1 MVFPLVADQVPYP
14 APLEVTRG
22 EPKMHEFDRLTRE
35 SRKEAA
41 LGNYWEA
48 CQGYRKALQ
57 AANTPPQARAKVGI
71 ELADCLYR
79 MGKFRYALRQTGKV
93 ENSACGPK
101 ERYRLLIL
109 EANLR
114 LELGEYDKA
123 KEIAQDVFRELL
135 ATSEHGLLADVEHC
149 LGRLSLRTG
158 DLRKARE
165 YFEDS
170 LSSFRLINEK
180 KGMLKAIN
188 SLAQIAF
195 MTAEWDEALKYLQ
208 KGLRICPLEWERE
221 RAAMMGNLGTLYRRM
236 GKWREALNLL
246 ESSLELKLK
255 IGETLPMVNGYIS
268 LGRLY
273 LMQRRWEEAE
283 KYLQKALGLCQ
294 GHSYT
299 RQEAMS
305 LESLGDLAKEK
316 GDFERSSDYYQ
327 RTMEI
332 ARRLAPRGDL
342 VNQVQ
347 RRRAEL
353 YLVAGGDL
361 KEATRCAQEALG
373 ISRDLKDGF
382 EEGCCYRVLA
392 LIAQA
397 EEDRRAT
404 EANFRKAFEVFKSI
418 GEKFEL
424 GKTILAKSKF
434 GLLGPQKEEGR
445 RKIIEQLKEARRT
458 FQGMGAHYEE
468 GLVEIELARAQMSG
482 TNPDWALGP
491 LESAERIFRRISEKD
506 GLKEILALRAKM
518 EERLAASS
526 LLVREERAALDRLD
540 HISPEDME
548 LLLRF
553 LSERI
558 HAERGFVAFRPSAN
572 GELTLMSRYNLN
584 SAKAEFLLSYMENL
598 ANRTINPGQPFICT
612 SVVHNQVFATL
623 RKEKVENFMVF
634 PFGNKSIEGFL
645 YVDRTQTGGKG
656 AFDQKDLNFF
666 VLAADILQLK
676 AAELQKEELLRENLY
691 LRERLEEKYGF
702 GNIVTINP
710 RMEEALRTAQSFK
723 DSYLPILITGETG
736 TGKELIARALHYSS
750 QRRNKNF
757 VPVNCAA
764 FTDTLLESEFFG
776 HKKGSFTNAIQD
788 KKGLFEEAQGG
799 TLFLDEV
806 ANASEW
812 LQAKLL
818 RVLEEMEIRRLGET
832 RARKVDVCIISATN
846 KDLEEAVEA
855 GNFRKDLYYRLTGVE
870 INLPPLRERVED
882 IPPLIYHF
890 LELFTEKRG
899 GKVKGVDKEAM
910 ELLTAYNW
918 PGNVRQL
925 KNEVERAT
933 ILASGEHFITPEHL
947 SPALRSQV
955 FALDEGW
962 SGSLPHQLAEF
973 ERENILRALQRSK
986 WVKTKAATI
995 LKIPEATLRRKMR
1008 KYELEGRVPRRAF

>member
-1 MVFPLVADQVPYP
+1 MQ
-14 APLEVTRG
+14 
-22 EPKMHEFDRLTRE
+22 EFDRLTRE
-35 SRKEAA
+35 SHREAA

-57 AANTPPQARAKVGI
+57 MAKAPPQARAKASI
-71 ELADCLYR
+71 KLADCLYR

-93 ENSACGPK
+93 ERSVCGPK

-123 KEIAQDVFRELL
+123 KEIAQGVLRGLLSTSEHELL
-135 ATSEHGLLADVEHC
+135 ADAEHC
-149 LGRLSLRTG
+149 LGRILLRTG
-158 DLRKARE
+158 DLRRARE

-188 SLAQIAF
+188 SLAQVAF
-195 MTAEWDEALKYLQ
+195 MTAEWDEALKHLQ

-221 RAAMMGNLGTLYRRM
+221 RAAIMGNLGTLHRRM

-255 IGETLPMVNGYIS
+255 IGETLPIVNGYIS

-283 KYLQKALGLCQ
+283 KSLQKALALCQ

-316 GDFERSSDYYQ
+316 GNFDQSAGYYQ
-327 RTMEI
+327 RTLKI
-332 ARRLAPRGDL
+332 ARKLAPRGDL

-353 YLVAGGDL
+353 YLTTGGDF
-361 KEATRCAQEALG
+361 KEATRCVQEALG
-373 ISRDLKDGF
+373 ISQALNDGF

-392 LIAQA
+392 LVSQV
-397 EEDRRAT
+397 EGDRNSA
-404 EANFRKAFEVFKSI
+404 EANFRKAVEVFKSI
-418 GEKFEL
+418 GERFEQ
-424 GKTILAKSKF
+424 GKTILEESRF
-434 GLLGPQKEEGR
+434 NLLAPLEEEER
-445 RKIIEQLKEARRT
+445 RKIIEQLKEVRRT
-458 FQGMGAHYEE
+458 FQGLGAHYEE
-468 GLVEIELARAQMSG
+468 GLVEIELAKAQMNG

-506 GLKEILALRAKM
+506 GLREILTLRAKM

-553 LSERI
+553 LSERVN
-558 HAERGFVAFRPSAN
+558 AERGFIAFRTNTNS
-572 GELTLMSRYNLN
+572 GLTLMSRYNL
-584 SAKAEFLLSYMENL
+584 SPTKAEFLLSYLENL
-598 ANRTINPGQPFICT
+598 TNRTINPGQPFICT
-612 SVVHNQVFATL
+612 SVVHNQAFSTL
-623 RKEKVENFMVF
+623 KKEKVENFMIF
-634 PFGNKSIEGFL
+634 PFGSNSIEGFL

-710 RMEEALRTAQSFK
+710 RMEEALRTAKSFK

-832 RARKVDVCIISATN
+832 RSRKVEVSIISASN
-846 KDLEEAVEA
+846 KNLEKAVEA
-855 GNFRKDLYYRLTGVE
+855 GRFRKDLYYRLTGVE
-870 INLPPLRERVED
+870 IKLPPLRERKED
-882 IPPLIYHF
+882 ISPLIYHF

-899 GKVKGVDKEAM
+899 GKVKGVNKEAM
-910 ELLTAYNW
+910 DLLTAYDW

-933 ILASGEHFITPEHL
+933 ILASGDRFISPEHL

-955 FALDEGW
+955 FTLDEQGP
-962 SGSLPHQLAEF
+962 GSLPHQLAEF
-973 ERENILRALQRSK
+973 ERENILGALQRSK
-986 WVKTKAATI
+986 WVKTKAATL

-1008 KYELEGRVPRRAF
+1008 KYELEGGGPR

>member
-1 MVFPLVADQVPYP
+1 M
-14 APLEVTRG
+14 G
-22 EPKMHEFDRLTRE
+22 EFERLTRE
-35 SRKEAA
+35 ARKEAA
-41 LGNYWEA
+41 LGNYREA
-48 CQGYRKALQ
+48 CQGYRKGLQISNALS
-57 AANTPPQARAKVGI
+57 QARAKVGI

-79 MGKFRYALRQTGKV
+79 LGKFRYGLRQTGKV
-93 ENSACGPK
+93 ERSACGPQ

-123 KEIAQDVFRELL
+123 KEIAQGVFEELL
-135 ATSEHGLLADVEHC
+135 ATSEHGLLADAEHC
-149 LGRLSLRTG
+149 LGRISLRKG
-158 DLRKARE
+158 NLREAKD

-188 SLAQIAF
+188 SLAQVAF

-221 RAAMMGNLGTLYRRM
+221 RAALMGNLGTLHRRM

-246 ESSLELKLK
+246 EASLELKLK
-255 IGETLPMVNGYIS
+255 IGEALPIVNGYIS
-268 LGRLY
+268 LGRIY
-273 LMQRRWEEAE
+273 IVQRRWGEAE
-283 KYLQKALGLCQ
+283 KFLQKALGLCQ
-294 GHSYT
+294 GHSYP

-316 GDFERSSDYYQ
+316 GDFEPSSGYYQ
-327 RTMEI
+327 RTWEI
-332 ARRLAPRGDL
+332 ARKLAPRGDL

-353 YLVAGGDL
+353 YLAAGGDL

-373 ISRDLKDGF
+373 ISQDLKDGF

-392 LIAQA
+392 LISQA
-397 EEDRRAT
+397 EGDKRAAET
-404 EANFRKAFEVFKSI
+404 NFRKAVEVFKSI
-418 GEKFEL
+418 GERFEQ
-424 GKTILAKSKF
+424 GKTILVESRF
-434 GLLGPQKEEGR
+434 SLLAPQKDEGR
-445 RKIIEQLKEARRT
+445 RRTIEQLREARRT
-458 FQGMGAHYEE
+458 FQGLGAHYEE
-468 GLVEIELARAQMSG
+468 GLVEIELAKAQMNG

-506 GLKEILALRAKM
+506 GLKEILTLRVKM

-526 LLVREERAALDRLD
+526 LLIREERTALDRLD

-553 LSERI
+553 LSERV
-558 HAERGFVAFRPSAN
+558 HAERGFIAFRPNTNS
-572 GELTLMSRYNLN
+572 ELTLMSRYNL
-584 SAKAEFLLSYMENL
+584 SPAKAKFLLSYLKNL
-598 ANRTINPGQPFICT
+598 ASRTISPGQPFICT

-623 RKEKVENFMVF
+623 KKEKVENFMVF
-634 PFGNKSIEGFL
+634 PFGDNSIEGFL
-645 YVDRTQTGGKG
+645 YVDRTPTGGKG

-702 GNIVTINP
+702 GSIVTINP
-710 RMEEALRTAQSFK
+710 QMEEALRTANSFK

-832 RARKVDVCIISATN
+832 RSRKIEVSIISATN
-846 KDLEEAVEA
+846 KDLEKAVEA
-855 GNFRKDLYYRLTGVE
+855 SRFRKDLYYRLTGVE
-870 INLPPLRERVED
+870 IRLSPLREREED

-899 GKVKGVDKEAM
+899 GEVKGVNKEAM
-910 ELLTAYNW
+910 ELLTAYHW

-933 ILASGEHFITPEHL
+933 ILASGDRFISPEHL

-955 FALDEGW
+955 FTLDEQGP
-962 SGSLPHQLAEF
+962 GSLPHQLAEF
-973 ERENILRALQRSK
+973 ERENILGALQRSK
-986 WVKTKAATI
+986 WVKTKAATL

-1008 KYELEGRVPRRAF
+1008 KYELEGGGLVELSGSSFVANN